1 MSLKQKTPHSSPGA
15 GFWILRLFTL
25 LRRALTR
32 TSGANKY
39 EGKKK
44 QRAAH
49 ARRLEKEAG
58 NRAALAAALR
68 HTANVNDECGPV
80 NTWREDL

>member
-39 EGKKK
+39 EGKKEYAA
-44 QRAAH
+44 RA
-49 ARRLEKEAG
+49 RSLNEEAG
-58 NRAALAAALR
+58 NGEAVAAALR
-68 HTANVNDECGPV
+68 HTGK
-80 NTWREDL
+80 RKRS